1 MHTKY
6 IIDISTIKVYDV
18 LVMNKTKRTP
28 EQMQATK
35 SHADRILNSGR
46 LTHMAVGKLS
56 LDGIISKDGV
66 IYDDLIQDAPT
77 PDMQANTDATD
88 KSEAAWRA
96 LMPEAN
102 IVGPQL
108 RILGESAVGA
118 HVEVQS
124 ISTEQT
130 IPVHVQESSAA

>member
-28 EQMQATK
+28 EQLQTTK

-56 LDGIISKDGV
+56 LDGIISKEGV
-66 IYDDLIQDAPT
+66 IYDDLIEDAPT
-77 PDMQANTDATD
+77 PDMQATR
-88 KSEAAWRA
+88 KSEAAWKA
-96 LMPEAN
+96 IMPEAN
-102 IVGPQL
+102 AVGPQL
-108 RILGESAVGA
+108 RIVGETAVGA
-118 HVEVQS
+118 HIEVQS

-130 IPVHVQESSAA
+130 IPVHVEHPSAA

>member
-28 EQMQATK
+28 EQLQTTK

-46 LTHMAVGKLS
+46 LMHMAVGKLS
-56 LDGIISKDGV
+56 LDGIISKEGV
-66 IYDDLIQDAPT
+66 IYDDLIEDAPT
-77 PDMQANTDATD
+77 PDMQATR
-88 KSEAAWRA
+88 KSEAAWKA
-96 LMPEAN
+96 HMPEAN
-102 IVGPQL
+102 ADGPQL
-108 RILGESAVGA
+108 RIVGETAVGA
-118 HVEVQS
+118 HIEVQS

-130 IPVHVQESSAA
+130 IPVHVQHSSAA